1 MLAVIETSSV
11 PATFADIPRYA
22 DLKGV
27 RDLGGSASSR
37 EIIDRVLE
45 DGHFSDELLAVKYPT
60 REKSM
65 LVDRVEWARSYC
77 KLSGALES
85 PARKLY
91 LLSPLGHE
99 IVEMT
104 DEEAHRRLHDLDRL
118 VRAAR
123 TRKPKESDDATE
135 AAQAETDAGVGPL
148 VGLSG
153 LAALEE
159 DDDSAWTEII
169 LGRLHRLT
177 PGGFEEFVMY
187 TLRLFGLE
195 LTRRGGSGD
204 EGIDGIGTAPM
215 SEILS
220 ATVAVQ
226 VKRYDPTSTVGRET
240 VALFQRDASA
250 VGAERAV
257 FVTLGRFS
265 GPAKRAARSATPNVD
280 LIDGERLCE
289 LLLTKQVGVK
299 LTPVVDTTWF
309 DRFD

>member
-1 MLAVIETSSV
+1 
-11 PATFADIPRYA
+11 
-22 DLKGV
+22 
-27 RDLGGSASSR
+27 
-37 EIIDRVLE
+37 
-45 DGHFSDELLAVKYPT
+45 
-60 REKSM
+60 M

-123 TRKPKESDDATE
+123 IRKPKESDDATG
-135 AAQAETDAGVGPL
+135 AAQAAADAGVGPL
-148 VGLSG
+148 VGLGG
-153 LAALEE
+153 LVALEE

-220 ATVAVQ
+220 
-226 VKRYDPTSTVGRET
+226 STVGRET

-265 GPAKRAARSATPNVD
+265 GPAKRAASSATPNVD

-289 LLLTKQVGVK
+289 LLLTKQVGMK